1 MNTTTKKP
9 TRTKA
14 PALTVNV
21 PQSKEMAAQQ
31 LHQLGIVIRE
41 HTRLTTELNDQ
52 IGLLTQDA
60 QPRLE
65 KLKAQAQSLQAG
77 LQTWCEAHRA
87 TLLAEGGKTANLVT
101 GEVSWRIR
109 PPSVTVRGVEDVIAQ
124 LQSNQLHRFIRE
136 KFEVNKEA
144 ILNDPDA
151 VSAIKGITVVSGVED
166 FIATP
171 FEAKTAGA

>member
-1 MNTTTKKP
+1 MNAPKK

-31 LHQLGIVIRE
+31 LHQLGIVMRE

-52 IGLLTQDA
+52 IAALTQDA

-65 KLKAQAQSLQAG
+65 KLQTQAQRLQSG
-77 LQTWCEAHRA
+77 LQTWCEANRA
-87 TLLAEGGKTANLVT
+87 MLLADGGKTANLIT

-124 LQSNQLHRFIRE
+124 LQSNQLNRFVRE
-136 KFEVNKEA
+136 KFEINKEA
-144 ILNDPDA
+144 ILNDPEA
-151 VSAIKGITVVSGVED
+151 VSAIKGLTVVSGVED

-171 FEAKTAGA
+171 FEVKQ

>member
-1 MNTTTKKP
+1 MNTTKK

-14 PALTVNV
+14 PATVVEV
-21 PQSKEMAAQQ
+21 PQSKAMAAQQ
-31 LHQLGIVIRE
+31 LHQLGIVMRE

-52 IGLLTQDA
+52 IAALTQDA
-60 QPRLE
+60 QPRLD
-65 KLKAQAQSLQAG
+65 KLKAQADSLQAG
-77 LQTWCEAHRA
+77 LQTWCEANRA
-87 TLLAEGGKTANLVT
+87 MLLADGGKTANLVT

-109 PPSVTVRGVEDVIAQ
+109 PPSVTVRGVEDVLTQ
-124 LQSNQLHRFIRE
+124 MRENNLFRFIRE

-151 VSAIKGITVVSGVED
+151 VGAIKGITVVYGVED

-171 FEAKTAGA
+171 FEAKA